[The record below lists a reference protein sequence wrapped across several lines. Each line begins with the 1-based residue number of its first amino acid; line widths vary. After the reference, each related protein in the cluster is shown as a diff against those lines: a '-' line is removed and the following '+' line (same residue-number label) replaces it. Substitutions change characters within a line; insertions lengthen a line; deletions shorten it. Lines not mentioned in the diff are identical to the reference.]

1 MNENENAGEGP
12 VVGIRDK
19 LNTEAGKL
27 EWHELEKFF
36 AKGAVIKV
44 AANLDLIDVAA
55 AMAEDDVSRIAA
67 WRAEAHIGPP
77 SDDEVVT
84 WLASK
89 PLFWAVVVA
98 PWVVIQEIAPE

>member
-1 MNENENAGEGP
+1 MSDNQNISDGP

-36 AKGAVIKV
+36 AKGVVIRV
-44 AANLDLIDVAA
+44 AASLDLIDVAA
-55 AMAEDDVSRIAA
+55 AMAEDDVSSIAA
-67 WRAEAHIGPP
+67 WKAEGHIGPP
-77 SDDEVVT
+77 SDDDVAA

-98 PWVVIQEIAPE
+98 PWVVIQEIVPE